1 MHSDGSPLPN
11 LSETAVLHTVGVIRT
26 DQLPDLAARWLAAD
40 LVDTETVRMLAG
52 HARHDPWSLEQLLRD
67 VLDEAHVEP
76 PRDPSTVR
84 DVVAGYVAAQWQQ
97 DRDTPGAVVLLAR
110 LGASEPDL
118 DLGPFIGLADE
129 WAAGWGRP
137 VPELQAA
144 AETEL
149 ERYLPGR

>member
-26 DQLPDLAARWLAAD
+26 DQLPGLAARWLAAD
-40 LVDTETVRMLAG
+40 LVDTEAVRMLAG
-52 HARHDPWSLEQLLRD
+52 HAGHDPWTLEQLLRD
-67 VLDEAHVEP
+67 ALDEARVEP
-76 PRDPSTVR
+76 PREPLAVR
-84 DVVAGYVAAQWQQ
+84 NIVASYVAAQWQR
-97 DRDTPGAVVLLAR
+97 DRDTAGAVVMLAR
-110 LGASEPDL
+110 LGEAEPDL

-129 WAAGWGRP
+129 WTAGWGRP